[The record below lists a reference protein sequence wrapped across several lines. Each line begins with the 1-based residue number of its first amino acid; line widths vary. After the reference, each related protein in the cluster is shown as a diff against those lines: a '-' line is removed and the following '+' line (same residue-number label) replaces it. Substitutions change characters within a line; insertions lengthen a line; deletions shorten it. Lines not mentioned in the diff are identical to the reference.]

1 MLTYLVTKDEGLRST
16 VALGLVLMPLAA
28 FADESG
34 QLVPRDQCE
43 PLYSVQKRGC
53 VAEHVL
59 RCQTPDGLI
68 YRSEMI
74 EDGELT
80 DVEFADADFE
90 FVSSW
95 NAEGMRFLLELTD
108 NRDPFSLTNLLTD
121 GVDQVDQTALVDLQ
135 MVAPREAEFT
145 GSAAMTGNVQSIE
158 GGDIESIAVVGAL
171 DLGTMVW
178 EISGEMYLDL
188 ATQTL
193 FTGPSKLE
201 IDGFAEE
208 IPGEPVRILRAG
220 DQGFMLNITMFDCGE
235 ES

>member
-1 MLTYLVTKDEGLRST
+1 MRGSI
-16 VALGLVLMPLAA
+16 ALGLMLMPLAA
-28 FADESG
+28 VADETG
-34 QLVPRDQCE
+34 QFLTRAQCE
-43 PLYSVQKRGC
+43 PLYTVQKTGC

-59 RCQTPDGLI
+59 RCDTPDGLF

-74 EDGELT
+74 EDGKLT

-95 NAEGMRFLLELTD
+95 NAEGNTFLLEMVE
-108 NRDPFSLTNLLTD
+108 NRDPFSLSTLLAN

-135 MVAPREAEFT
+135 MVAPREADFT
-145 GSAAMTGNVQSIE
+145 GSAAMTGEVLTIDGSEI
-158 GGDIESIAVVGAL
+158 DSIAVVGAL

-178 EISGEMYLDL
+178 EISGAMFLDR

-193 FTGPSKLE
+193 FNGQSKLTV
-201 IDGFAEE
+201 DGYDET
-208 IPGEPVRILRAG
+208 IPGDPVRIFRAG
-220 DQGFMLNITMFDCGE
+220 DAAFMKDITMFDCGE